1 MRGTIRTVAAAVTAA
16 ALAVSVAGCSR
27 ATQPTIWSHEEAVT
41 ANDELF
47 TVMNASIDATGGLR
61 AWRSWSSNTPLDDH
75 LRESNAIGGS
85 ECIPTDAW
93 GLAGDPLGD
102 FAGASLDSV
111 EAVDAEAVLATVK
124 RTWIDAGL
132 TDITTRRT
140 DNGVVTVTAEHA
152 EPSPTITFSFDG
164 TSRKQ
169 KVGMDGASIC
179 QSYAYLDD
187 QPLDDREPDDE
198 PS

>member
-1 MRGTIRTVAAAVTAA
+1 MRGTIRSVAAAVMVA

-27 ATQPTIWSHEEAVT
+27 ASQPTIWSHEEAVA

-47 TVMNASIDATGGLR
+47 TVMNASIDATGGLQ
-61 AWRSWSSNTPLDDH
+61 AWRMWSSNKPLDEH
-75 LRESNAIGGS
+75 IREDNAIGGS

-111 EAVDAEAVLATVK
+111 GAVDAKDVLATVK
-124 RTWIDAGL
+124 KTWIDAGL

-140 DNGVVTVTAEHA
+140 ENGVIAVTAKHD
-152 EPSPTITFSFDG
+152 EPSPTITFSYDG
-164 TSRKQ
+164 TSKKQ
-169 KVGMDGASIC
+169 KVAMDGTSIC
-179 QSYAYLDD
+179 QSYDYLDD
-187 QPLDDREPDDE
+187 QPLDDE